1 MLQADPAS
9 DREGAAAV
17 FDTSKIGQSFA
28 PFTYEVQ
35 RNKIHELT
43 MAIGDDNPIYHDREA
58 AQVAGYPDV
67 PISPTTPTLFSSWGT
82 RQQGTSLADIGI
94 DVWRILHGEEE
105 YEYLAPIY
113 PGDMLTG
120 TTTLVDGKTRQG
132 SSDRLM
138 DILTTETR
146 YINQRQEP
154 VLIRRSTIVVRQ

>member
-58 AQVAGYPDV
+58 AQAAGYPAV
-67 PISPTTPTLFSSWGT
+67 PISPTTPTRFSSWGT
-82 RQQGTSLADIGI
+82 RRPPTPLAHLAINGCP
-94 DVWRILHGEEE
+94 ILH
-105 YEYLAPIY
+105 APQHTHLL
-113 PGDMLTG
+113 PP
-120 TTTLVDGKTRQG
+120 
-132 SSDRLM
+132 SS
-138 DILTTETR
+138 
-146 YINQRQEP
+146 
-154 VLIRRSTIVVRQ
+154 